1 LSFRLTLSLWAVC
14 LVFACPCAGVAAEA
28 SANANANARAREIAA
43 ASPAVMQA
51 MGALHRM
58 IGRLEDPRVRAI
70 THDALERPDT
80 CIAHRRNLTQGD
92 RLDILN
98 RLIHEGL
105 IEPPGADPTAR
116 TRLMAGVFPP
126 VDGDGGDCPRL
137 AQPFYAAPGGDAAG
151 HHAWPGGL
159 ALHTAL
165 NAQIGYALVRAY
177 GAQSRQSL
185 DADRVVI
192 AALWHDWAKT
202 MVFQWTSD
210 GSETAETSLGGA
222 GGADDDGKPG
232 DSRTGAH
239 HILGLAEAMSRGL
252 SAGQIVVQACAHAQP
267 TDGEAYKIAN
277 WLRAAAIIARVDPV
291 ARGYLR
297 PDSQGRL
304 RPVFAEAGA
313 VASAR
318 DGPWSAEC
326 LIHHQSDQNWTFA
339 EPALRAADL
348 VLERLAPR
356 FGYDPNDSARYR
368 NRYRNV
374 VLAQLGADRVQRL
387 NGAGGLSAVAA
398 ELDRLR
404 RRGAI

>member
-1 LSFRLTLSLWAVC
+1 LSFGLKLSLWTAC
-14 LVFACPCAGVAAEA
+14 LLFACPCAGVAAEA
-28 SANANANARAREIAA
+28 SGNARAREIAA
-43 ASPAVMQA
+43 ASPLVTDA
-51 MGALHRM
+51 MGEVRGM
-58 IGRLEDPRVRAI
+58 IGRLKDARVRAI
-70 THDALERPDT
+70 TRDAIERPDA
-80 CIAHRRNLTQGD
+80 CIAHRRNLSEAD
-92 RLDILN
+92 RLAILD
-98 RLIHEGL
+98 RLVRERL
-105 IEPPGADPTAR
+105 IEPPGPEPAAR
-116 TRLMAGVFPP
+116 ERRLAGVFPP
-126 VDGDGGDCPRL
+126 VDQDGGDCPRL
-137 AQPFYAAPGGDAAG
+137 PQPFYAAPGGDAAG

-165 NAQIGYALVRAY
+165 NAKIGYDLARAY

-185 DADRVVI
+185 DADRVVA

-202 MVFQWTSD
+202 IVFQWTSD
-210 GSETAETSLGGA
+210 GEETAETSLGGV
-222 GGADDDGKPG
+222 GRDDDDGKPG

-252 SAGQIVVQACAHAQP
+252 PAAEIVVQACAHAQP

-297 PDSQGRL
+297 PDGQGRL
-304 RPVFAEAGA
+304 RPAFAEADA
-313 VASAR
+313 VASER

-356 FGYDPNDSARYR
+356 FGYDPNDRARYR

-374 VLAQLGADRVQRL
+374 VLARLGADRVQRL
-387 NGAGGLSAVAA
+387 NSRGGPSAVAA

-404 RRGAI
+404 RRGVI